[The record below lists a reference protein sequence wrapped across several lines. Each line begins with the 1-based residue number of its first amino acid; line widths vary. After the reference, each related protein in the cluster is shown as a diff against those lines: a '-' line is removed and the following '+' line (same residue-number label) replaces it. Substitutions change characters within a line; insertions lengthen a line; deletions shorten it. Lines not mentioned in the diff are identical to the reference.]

1 MNYGYGNTYGGFF
14 DKMKGLKIGA
24 PFDDGGRLI
33 PGKLTDK
40 LPDPRESH
48 QRLMEARRAAD
59 PCSHIPSTIDNC
71 PPGAHCFMGPQANP
85 EWVACRE
92 AVRLAEEEAQR
103 EAIRQEVRTE
113 MQPVPWWAWAI
124 GGAALAMLVVRR

>member
-71 PPGAHCFMGPQANP
+71 PPGAQCFMGPQANP

-92 AVRLAEEEAQR
+92 EVRLAEEEAQR

-113 MQPVPWWAWAI
+113 MQPVPWWVWAI

>member
-14 DKMKGLKIGA
+14 DKMKGLKIPNMIQHGYIDVKA
-24 PFDDGGRLI
+24 IHR
-33 PGKLTDK
+33 KRT
-40 LPDPRESH
+40 
-48 QRLMEARRAAD
+48 AD